1 MYLRAKY
8 NDDPTFRSSKIV
20 YALQP
25 ERFDGTLDARF
36 VEKLGMNEFTADDL
50 AAIAGG
56 PVDYVALNKLAIDY
70 SDAIMQITED
80 VDPEILDYA
89 VKSGKPFLPFT
100 PQEARK
106 ESHINFYRS
115 LIETDEEDD

>member
-1 MYLRAKY
+1 
-8 NDDPTFRSSKIV
+8 
-20 YALQP
+20 
-25 ERFDGTLDARF
+25 
-36 VEKLGMNEFTADDL
+36 MNEFTADDL